1 MSFSRKIRTKYD
13 EGFGPDKFNLGS
25 FALPRVEAKKIRIFF
40 ENVHVKSNAFALKTS
55 VSSVK
60 GTTSTNKDKKIKCFL
75 YKGWLAIV
83 RSPDPLADGSDF
95 FKVRRGPCLGS
106 TSTPDKRQGIDS
118 DR

>member
-40 ENVHVKSNAFALKTS
+40 ESVHVKSNAFALKTS

-60 GTTSTNKDKKIKCFL
+60 GTTSTNKDKKL
-75 YKGWLAIV
+75 NV
-83 RSPDPLADGSDF
+83 F
-95 FKVRRGPCLGS
+95 FTRAG
-106 TSTPDKRQGIDS
+106 
-118 DR
+118 